1 MLTRINKYLN
11 EWTSTL
17 LIIIRK
23 NHIQNIAENMTF
35 HTKTGLPLSTNQR
48 TRHVQWFSGLNF
60 ASSGFF
66 SRAQGIDPDRQAIYI
81 VFMTN
86 DNPTQIAEL
95 ELKKL
100 ENRIDELIHVCN
112 RLTEENRD
120 LRTQQEQISA
130 DRKQLLKKNEH
141 VRTRVEAM
149 ITRLRSMEKHS

>member
-1 MLTRINKYLN
+1 
-11 EWTSTL
+11 
-17 LIIIRK
+17 
-23 NHIQNIAENMTF
+23 
-35 HTKTGLPLSTNQR
+35 
-48 TRHVQWFSGLNF
+48 
-60 ASSGFF
+60 
-66 SRAQGIDPDRQAIYI
+66 
-81 VFMTN
+81 MTN

-112 RLTEENRD
+112 RLTDENRE